1 MAAYIAANWPSRK
14 HSAEILVK
22 SKNVLQKLKAE
33 YFKNTIIRDL
43 LKQQQG
49 EAALALID
57 AILTASQ
64 PSIAILNL
72 AALALGMERRHE
84 DAASVFEMLI
94 AKAPQNAI
102 VANNYGN
109 LLVQLGRFDDARLQF
124 EKAIALDPDY
134 ASPKYGLGGML
145 LDLADTERGLELMRQ
160 ALELLSNDLETIS
173 PYLFSTLHQEG
184 ISVQER
190 LRLARQYRNSLN
202 CPTDVP
208 RPALAKSGHRQLKV
222 GFVAGDFR
230 DHPVGYF
237 TSSFLGCLGDA
248 GMETTLYSNSGEI
261 TQTTQILTRQAKRFR
276 PVLQLDDQSLLG
288 LIRKDGIQVLIDLS
302 GHTALNRLRLFAL
315 RPAPV
320 QATWL
325 GYFATTGVPEI
336 DYIIGDEYVTPK
348 QEQDQFVER
357 IVHLDGGYLC
367 LSQPG
372 PTDVFPIGAPRP
384 KEGVVFGSFA
394 NPRKLTPLVVD
405 SWKMIMAMLPYSRLV
420 LRAKQWEHATL
431 QQMILQPFQAAGIS
445 ADRVEFKGQT
455 PRDAYLLGYNEI
467 DVILD
472 TFPYMGGTTTAEAL
486 FMGTPVAA
494 KYGNDFAS
502 RIGLSILKSAGFG
515 EWAAP
520 SRDEY
525 VATALELARAS
536 ASGSLDKRAIR
547 EQALRSRL
555 FDNEKFAESF
565 VKCLHAM
572 VVGIRN

>member
-160 ALELLSNDLETIS
+160 ALELLSNDPETIS

-237 TSSFLGCLGDA
+237 TSSFLGCRGDA
-248 GMETTLYSNSGEI
+248 GMERPSI
-261 TQTTQILTRQAKRFR
+261 QT
-276 PVLQLDDQSLLG
+276 
-288 LIRKDGIQVLIDLS
+288 
-302 GHTALNRLRLFAL
+302 
-315 RPAPV
+315 
-320 QATWL
+320 
-325 GYFATTGVPEI
+325 
-336 DYIIGDEYVTPK
+336 
-348 QEQDQFVER
+348 
-357 IVHLDGGYLC
+357 
-367 LSQPG
+367 
-372 PTDVFPIGAPRP
+372 
-384 KEGVVFGSFA
+384 
-394 NPRKLTPLVVD
+394 
-405 SWKMIMAMLPYSRLV
+405 
-420 LRAKQWEHATL
+420 
-431 QQMILQPFQAAGIS
+431 
-445 ADRVEFKGQT
+445 
-455 PRDAYLLGYNEI
+455 
-467 DVILD
+467 
-472 TFPYMGGTTTAEAL
+472 
-486 FMGTPVAA
+486 
-494 KYGNDFAS
+494 
-502 RIGLSILKSAGFG
+502 
-515 EWAAP
+515 
-520 SRDEY
+520 
-525 VATALELARAS
+525 LARS
-536 ASGSLDKRAIR
+536 PEPR
-547 EQALRSRL
+547 RS
-555 FDNEKFAESF
+555 
-565 VKCLHAM
+565 
-572 VVGIRN
+572 